1 MSKHR
6 PIDLVLGL
14 ALLLASG
21 APALADVIDGD
32 WCHDDGRRLSIKGAM
47 IVTPGGARLQG
58 DYTRHSFQY
67 LSPATEPDGGRTV
80 SMILLSETRVEIR
93 RDRVDGA
100 EVWHRCTAAT
110 T

>member
-1 MSKHR
+1 MANRHA
-6 PIDLVLGL
+6 LGFVLGL

-21 APALADVIDGD
+21 ASARADVIDGD
-32 WCHDDGRRLSIKGAM
+32 WCHDDGRRLSIKGPA

-58 DYTRHSFQY
+58 DYTRHTFQY

-80 SMILLSETRVEIR
+80 SMILLSESSVEVHR
-93 RDRVDGA
+93 ERLDRV
-100 EVWHRCTAAT
+100 EVWHRCPAAT